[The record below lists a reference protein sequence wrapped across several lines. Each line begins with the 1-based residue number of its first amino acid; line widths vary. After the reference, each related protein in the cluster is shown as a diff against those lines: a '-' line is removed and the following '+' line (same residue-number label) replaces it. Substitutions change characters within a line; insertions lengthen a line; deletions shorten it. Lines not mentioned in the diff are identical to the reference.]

1 MPNPLFKPPRHLVKE
16 WPEVFEDLYMN
27 TMPVAY
33 LDSVR
38 LDFTDGRVWEI
49 DVKNELTKQTA
60 DGIADVLINTL
71 QEYKDEIKKIDF
83 KVDVE
88 RLKKDIRDSSKNIF
102 QVMFAAIRSAI
113 CLADPFPGCIKSRA

>member
-1 MPNPLFKPPRHLVKE
+1 MPNPLFRPPRHLVQE
-16 WPEVFEDLYMN
+16 WPEVFEELYMN

-49 DVKNELTKQTA
+49 DIKSELAKQSA
-60 DGIADVLINTL
+60 DAIADVLVHTL

-83 KVDVE
+83 KVDIV
-88 RLKKDIRDSSKNIF
+88 RLKKDIVDSTKDIF
-102 QVMFAAIRSAI
+102 
-113 CLADPFPGCIKSRA
+113 

>member
-27 TMPVAY
+27 TMPVSY
-33 LDSVR
+33 LETVR
-38 LDFTDGRVWEI
+38 LDFVDGRIWEI
-49 DVKNELTKQTA
+49 DVKSELLKQTA
-60 DGIADVLINTL
+60 DGIADMLIATL

-88 RLKKDIRDSSKNIF
+88 RLKKDIKDSSKNIF
-102 QVMFAAIRSAI
+102 
-113 CLADPFPGCIKSRA
+113 

>member
-33 LDSVR
+33 LENVH
-38 LDFTDGRVWEI
+38 LEFADGRVWEI
-49 DVKNELTKQTA
+49 NIREQLSKTNPD
-60 DGIADVLINTL
+60 DIADKLLNTL

-83 KVDVE
+83 KVDVDQ
-88 RLKKDIRDSSKNIF
+88 LKLDIKDQTKN
-102 QVMFAAIRSAI
+102 M
-113 CLADPFPGCIKSRA
+113 L

>member
-33 LDSVR
+33 LDTVR

-60 DGIADVLINTL
+60 DGIADVLIETL
-71 QEYKDEIKKIDF
+71 KEYKDEIKKIDF
-83 KVDVE
+83 KVDIE
-88 RLKKDIRDSSKNIF
+88 KLKKDIKDSSKNLF
-102 QVMFAAIRSAI
+102 
-113 CLADPFPGCIKSRA
+113 

>member
-1 MPNPLFKPPRHLVKE
+1 VPNPLFKPPRHLVKE

-33 LDSVR
+33 LETVH
-38 LDFTDGRVWEI
+38 LEFANGRVWQI
-49 DVKNELTKQTA
+49 DIKEQLKELDA
-60 DGIADVLINTL
+60 DAVATRLLDTL

-88 RLKKDIRDSSKNIF
+88 RLKIDIRHSTKDIF
-102 QVMFAAIRSAI
+102 
-113 CLADPFPGCIKSRA
+113 

>member
-33 LDSVR
+33 LDTVR

-49 DVKNELTKQTA
+49 DVKDELKKQSP
-60 DGIADVLINTL
+60 DGIADILITTL

-83 KVDVE
+83 KVDIE
-88 RLKKDIRDSSKNIF
+88 KLKKDIEDSTKTI
-102 QVMFAAIRSAI
+102 
-113 CLADPFPGCIKSRA
+113 L